1 MSNDGGRFL
10 HDQTAFRYQP
20 VYSPARQVMG
30 EGQIIK
36 FGIFPAQ
43 TEAKAP
49 LSAQITVASTHVTT
63 GLREKRG
70 NIRSKTW
77 RTNPAGTS
85 NANLDLGCLV
95 FKGRAQ
101 HC

>member
-1 MSNDGGRFL
+1 MTAVGLL
-10 HDQTAFRYQP
+10 HDQAVFRYQP

-43 TEAKAP
+43 AEAKPPFPLKLPWHAP
-49 LSAQITVASTHVTT
+49 MLQPAFERRGAISARKPVH
-63 GLREKRG
+63 
-70 NIRSKTW
+70 
-77 RTNPAGTS
+77 TNPAGTS
-85 NANLDLGCLV
+85 NANFDLGCLV